1 MEYNFNKKRFFF
13 VKIQKIPRFGS
24 LTPSLNE
31 ITRVKWNTFLTE
43 KLMKMVCKLHTVTV
57 VLDCKDRNA
66 KCFKVLAGCK
76 G

>member
-1 MEYNFNKKRFFF
+1 MEYIFNG
-13 VKIQKIPRFGS
+13 KIDEDG
-24 LTPSLNE
+24 T
-31 ITRVKWNTFLTE
+31 
-43 KLMKMVCKLHTVTV
+43 VCKLHTVTV